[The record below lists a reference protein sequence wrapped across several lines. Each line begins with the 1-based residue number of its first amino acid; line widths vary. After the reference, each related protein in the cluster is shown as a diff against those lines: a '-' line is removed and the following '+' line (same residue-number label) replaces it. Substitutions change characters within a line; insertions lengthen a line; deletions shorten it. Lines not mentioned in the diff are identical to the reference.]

1 MGTQS
6 FVDAYEKMIR
16 DHNNKVMNTPDKSQK
31 IIKQADNDKKE
42 SEGDDIE
49 LDIDDKDQGQE
60 QGAEEQNVEDENE
73 DVQGDEQEE
82 QNFELDMDDLE
93 DEPQSQDNPEDLNP
107 QNQVAFNFPDALLT
121 EFINTVNQ
129 FTRLCAE
136 VVQNKSVTQD
146 KSQQLDKLVGKI
158 KNLLQAAQKSV

>member
-16 DHNNKVMNTPDKSQK
+16 DHNNKVMNTPEKSK
-31 IIKQADNDKKE
+31 IIKQADGEQKKE
-42 SEGDDIE
+42 DQEQEDLDLGDDE
-49 LDIDDKDQGQE
+49 EGQD
-60 QGAEEQNVEDENE
+60 QNVEDEKE

-82 QNFELDMDDLE
+82 QNFELDMDDLD
-93 DEPQSQDNPEDLNP
+93 DEPQSQGNPEELNP

>member
-6 FVDAYEKMIR
+6 FVDAYEKLIR
-16 DHNNKVMNTPDKSQK
+16 DHNNKVMNTPVKSQK
-31 IIKQADNDKKE
+31 IIKQADDEKKE
-42 SEGDDIE
+42 D
-49 LDIDDKDQGQE
+49 QE
-60 QGAEEQNVEDENE
+60 QEEDLNLGDEEQEDEDQNVEDEKE
-73 DVQGDEQEE
+73 DIEGDQEQEE
-82 QNFELDMDDLE
+82 QNFDLDMDDLD
-93 DEPQSQDNPEDLNP
+93 DEPQSQGNPEELNP

-146 KSQQLDKLVGKI
+146 KSKQLDKLVGKI

>member
-6 FVDAYEKMIR
+6 FVDAYEKLIR
-16 DHNNKVMNTPDKSQK
+16 DHNNKVMNTPIKSQK
-31 IIKQADNDKKE
+31 IIKQAD
-42 SEGDDIE
+42 DDE
-49 LDIDDKDQGQE
+49 KKDQNQE
-60 QGAEEQNVEDENE
+60 QEEDLNLGDEEQEDEDQNVEDEKE
-73 DVQGDEQEE
+73 DIEGDQEQEE
-82 QNFELDMDDLE
+82 QNFDLDMDDLD
-93 DEPQSQDNPEDLNP
+93 DEPQSQGNPEELNP

-136 VVQNKSVTQD
+136 VVQNKSVTQN